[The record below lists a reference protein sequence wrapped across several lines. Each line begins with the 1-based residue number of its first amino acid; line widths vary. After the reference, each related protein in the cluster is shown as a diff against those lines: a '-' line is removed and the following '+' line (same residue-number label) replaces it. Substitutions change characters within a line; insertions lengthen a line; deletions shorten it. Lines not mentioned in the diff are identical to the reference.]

1 MQNTATLSRRA
12 LALAGLSAAL
22 LPTVARAAYPEAPV
36 KWIVAYPAGGGTDTL
51 ARVLGATLSRGLGQ
65 PVVIDNRPGAA
76 TNIGADAAAH
86 AAPDGLTLFSADNG
100 TLVFNPALFAKL
112 PYDPEKDFRPVGLMA
127 RFPLVLAVKQSS
139 AIRDAAGLLDAAR
152 KAPGAI
158 DYGSPGVGSP
168 HHLTMERLARET
180 KIQLNHIPYRG
191 VAPAMNDLLAGRFE
205 AAILDIPSG
214 GEYLK
219 AGRGARAIAVCGA
232 TRHPDMPEVP
242 TVEEAFGLRGF
253 QAAAWQGLVVPAR
266 TPDAV
271 AERLTAELA
280 RTLAD
285 PAVRARLQSIGIEP
299 LQGGPEEFRTLLATE
314 RAVWVP
320 LIRDLGI
327 ALD

>member
-1 MQNTATLSRRA
+1 MKNALLLGRRQMGLAA
-12 LALAGLSAAL
+12 LAAGLVPMA
-22 LPTVARAAYPEAPV
+22 ARAAYPEALV

-112 PYDPEKDFRPVGLMA
+112 SYNPEKDFRPVGLMG
-127 RFPLVLAVKQSS
+127 RFPLVLAVKQDS
-139 AIRDAAGLLDAAR
+139 AIRDAAGLLAAAR
-152 KAPGAI
+152 KAPGTI

-191 VAPAMNDLLAGRFE
+191 MAPAMNDLLAGRFE
-205 AAILDIPSG
+205 AVILDIPSG

-219 AGRGARAIAVCGA
+219 GGRGARAVAVCGGA
-232 TRHPDMPEVP
+232 RHPDLPDIP

-271 AERLTAELA
+271 VQRLTADLA
-280 RTLAD
+280 RALAD
-285 PAVRARLQSIGIEP
+285 DTVRGRLRATGIEP
-299 LQGGPEEFRTLLATE
+299 LEGGPDQFQALLAAE
-314 RAVWVP
+314 REVWVP

-327 ALD
+327 VLD

>member
-285 PAVRARLQSIGIEP
+285 PAVRARLQSTGIEP